1 MIKFGKWI
9 AKHKVIIV
17 IISMLLLIPSFL
29 GMAATRVNYDIL
41 SYLPESLETVEGQ
54 DIMVDEFGM
63 GAFSMVVVED
73 MELKDVAALK
83 EKFQNVEHVKDVLW
97 YDSVADLSIPVS
109 MIPEKFKDGFFNDDA
124 TMMIALFDNTTSS
137 DAAMEAVSDMRKIAN
152 EQCFISGMSGVVT
165 DIKNLALEE
174 MPIYVVI
181 AACLSLLVLLLAMDS
196 LVIPVLFLLSVGL
209 AVVYNLG
216 TNIFFGEV
224 CYITKSLTAVLQ
236 LGVTMDYSIFLLNS
250 FEAYKKKY
258 DSKDRA
264 MAHAI
269 ADTFKSVAGSSV
281 TTIAG
286 FLALC
291 VMTFALGRDMGI
303 VMAKGVVIGVICCIT
318 TLPAMI
324 LVFDGVIEKTKHK
337 PLVKSLDKASGF
349 ITKHY
354 KVWLLVFLVMLYP
367 AVYGNNHTQIYYNID
382 KSLPAT
388 LDSNVSNEKLKEDFD
403 MSTVHMILL
412 KNGLDS
418 KEKTQMLDQ
427 IDKVDGVKWSLGMNS
442 LIGPTF
448 PESMIPSNIKKML
461 QSDNYEVQFI
471 CSEYSSA
478 TDECNAQLD
487 AIQKIVKKYSPES
500 MVIGEAPLM
509 KDLQDTTNVDL
520 QRVNILSMAAIF
532 LIILFV
538 FKSISLPFI
547 LLFVIEFAI
556 FVNMAIPYYQGVTLP
571 FVASIVIG
579 AIQLGATVDYAI
591 LMTSRYQK
599 ERRKGFGKK
608 EAVMNAH
615 KACALSIM
623 TSGFSFFAATFG
635 VAWYSKVDMIGA
647 ICTLLSRGAL
657 ISMACVIFILPAMFI
672 IFDKVICKTSIDFLG
687 EKANQLVQDEAGAPG
702 TGQAA
707 FPGNSSERAAGLLG
721 LLGDRRKARKPVSHR
736 KRCVLCVHAG
746 HGRSLGAIC
755 AANHGKTWR

>member
-9 AKHKVIIV
+9 AKHKVLIV

-41 SYLPESLETVEGQ
+41 SYLPDSLETVEGQ

-73 MELKDVAALK
+73 MELKDVAKLK
-83 EKFQNVEHVKDVLW
+83 EKFQDVEHVKDVLW

-109 MIPEKFKDGFFNDDA
+109 MIPAKFKDGFFNGDA
-124 TMMIALFDNTTSS
+124 TMMIALFDDTTSS
-137 DAAMEAVSDMRKIAN
+137 DAAMEAVTDMRKIAN

-165 DIKNLALEE
+165 DIKNIALQE

-181 AACLSLLVLLLAMDS
+181 AACLSLLVLILAMDS

-216 TNIFFGEV
+216 SNIFLGEV

-258 DSKDRA
+258 DAKDRA

-303 VMAKGVVIGVICCIT
+303 VMAKGVVIGVICCVT
-318 TLPAMI
+318 VLPAMI

-337 PLVKSLDKASGF
+337 PLIRSMDKPSGF

-354 KVWLLVFLVMLYP
+354 KVWLLIFLILLYP

-403 MSTVHMILL
+403 MSTVHMVLL

-448 PESMIPSNIKKML
+448 PESMIPSNIKEML

-487 AIQKIVKKYSPES
+487 EIQKIVKKFSPES

-509 KDLQDTTNVDL
+509 KDLQDTTDVDL

-547 LLFVIEFAI
+547 LLAVIEFAI

-591 LMTSRYQK
+591 LMTSNYQK
-599 ERRKGFGKK
+599 QRHLGKTKK
-608 EAVMNAH
+608 EAISIAH
-615 KACALSIM
+615 KFSMKSIIV
-623 TSGFSFFAATFG
+623 SGCSFFAATFG
-635 VAWYSKVDMIGA
+635 VALYSKVDMIGA
-647 ICTLLSRGAL
+647 ICTLLARGAV
-657 ISMACVIFILPAMFI
+657 ISTIVVLLVLPAMFMVFDPI
-672 IFDKVICKTSIDFLG
+672 IVHTSKGFLPDKK
-687 EKANQLVQDEAGAPG
+687 
-702 TGQAA
+702 
-707 FPGNSSERAAGLLG
+707 
-721 LLGDRRKARKPVSHR
+721 
-736 KRCVLCVHAG
+736 
-746 HGRSLGAIC
+746 
-755 AANHGKTWR
+755 